1 MVVAFLVFLR
11 PIVLLS
17 SFLFLISMKKVIKYL
32 SLINIIGLS
41 IASFSL
47 ILFTL
52 IKPLAWRDFFILI
65 NLLTS
70 VPFIITGVI
79 SLKNIHKPNNQKIQN
94 MLIAIFLILWLELG
108 GLATCIVIFILALWV
123 ILKIKEPLNKM
134 LFINIIGLFTL
145 FLNSF
150 LAFTIINS
158 EI

>member
-1 MVVAFLVFLR
+1 
-11 PIVLLS
+11 
-17 SFLFLISMKKVIKYL
+17 
-32 SLINIIGLS
+32 
-41 IASFSL
+41 
-47 ILFTL
+47 
-52 IKPLAWRDFFILI
+52 
-65 NLLTS
+65 

-94 MLIAIFLILWLELG
+94 TLLPFTYELG
-108 GLATCIVIFILALWV
+108 GLAACIVIFILALWV